1 MKNFILFIFLV
12 VCTTTFGA
20 GSLSYLK
27 SQQFVTK
34 HITTPSN
41 PASGHNK
48 LYSKSDDKLYFL
60 TSAGAEAN
68 LLTSPVGLAGS
79 DVSGTLPTTKGGTG
93 IATYT
98 TGDILYSSASNVL
111 SVLAAG
117 TNGHVL
123 TLAGGVPTWAAGGGG
138 GVSSIGTI
146 NSQTKSANGAVV
158 SGSTLVMQEADATS
172 NGLVSTSAQ
181 TLAGVKTFS
190 SAPNLSSLTASL
202 PLKLDGSKNVTSAA
216 IDLTSAEVTGTLPL
230 SKGGFGVLDTV
241 YAENFESS
249 VVAASLTSGN
259 NAAVLGGG
267 SIAGTLADDT
277 TTPLDKSKS
286 IKYTQAGGSLNDY
299 FCGPVISLERKPRNN
314 YLGANFYYKYT
325 GSDSDVGFIIY
336 DVTNSTTLT
345 TSLDLLK
352 AATESTRYST
362 AVFVPST
369 TSQIRWCFQVK
380 VLNSA
385 KILTFD
391 DVEFSLDPFKL
402 TTIKNNTDIVDG
414 GVMTIGATTT
424 APTKGTIVE
433 DKILWSREGQRIIA
447 NYKYEQSS
455 SGAIGSGDYLFTLPG
470 GLSFDSSLVTFYTGS
485 LYNSANSQQAAR
497 SYIGSGMANV
507 GAGSGYMAS
516 VVLVAYDATRFR
528 VVLTATANGNG
539 GPIQSSPLGSSGY
552 YTFDL
557 SRVAY
562 SFQVNAPISGWTS
575 STSNI
580 VTPQV
585 GADSYIKLNTGN
597 SWGSTNTEI
606 RRFLTT
612 TENTSTA
619 ITYADSATL
628 GATFTINEDGL
639 YYMTYSDYNISGSFY
654 FFGISRNS
662 NQLTTN
668 IGSITGTHRLAQ
680 TKVSGLGTAYTELNT
695 VTAVEY
701 LKKGDVIR
709 AHSGASSTSS
719 GDTDSR
725 VSFYIAKVGYKTLSA
740 VKSPEVCY
748 FKDIKTTG
756 TSGGSFNSGAWQ
768 TRVLNTVNQ
777 DGSSTS
783 ASCPFATLSSNQV
796 ILSPGEYEIEANA
809 IGHNVNKH
817 QIRIRNI
824 SDSTTPIVGTSEYA
838 DAASNTN
845 RSFAFGTFSPT
856 TSKTIE
862 VQHQCETSKA
872 STGFGLSNSFGESE
886 LYAQMKIKKVR

>member
-1 MKNFILFIFLV
+1 MKNFILFVFLV
-12 VCTTTFGA
+12 VCTTAFGA

-79 DVSGTLPTTKGGTG
+79 DVNGTLPTTKGGTG

-117 TNGHVL
+117 TNGYVL
-123 TLAGGVPTWAAGGGG
+123 TLAGGVPTWAAAAGG

-146 NSQTKSANGAVV
+146 NSQTKSANGAVI

-172 NGLVSTSAQ
+172 NGLVSTGAQ

-202 PLKLDGSKNVTSAA
+202 PLKLDGSKNVTSSA

-230 SKGGFGVLDTV
+230 SKGGFGILDTV

-259 NAAVLGGG
+259 NATVLGGG
-267 SIAGTLADDT
+267 SIAGTLTDDT

-391 DVEFSLDPFKL
+391 DVEFSLDPFKYKNLTDTQYLLYSAANNTFQDRTSEVEFPSGL
-402 TTIKNNTDIVDG
+402 TTANTTGAAIFKIEDDSGNTRTKFTALRNCDIDINWSATASGTLSIYKNGTDI
-414 GVMTIGATTT
+414 AK
-424 APTKGTIVE
+424 APAASLYGSASTGLK
-433 DKILWSREGQRIIA
+433 LS
-447 NYKYEQSS
+447 
-455 SGAIGSGDYLFTLPG
+455 SGDYITVG
-470 GLSFDSSLVTFYTGS
+470 
-485 LYNSANSQQAAR
+485 NA
-497 SYIGSGMANV
+497 
-507 GAGSGYMAS
+507 GAGSLS
-516 VVLVAYDATRFR
+516 NDATIAYLAI
-528 VVLTATANGNG
+528 VATTQNEN
-539 GPIQSSPLGSSGY
+539 L
-552 YTFDL
+552 
-557 SRVAY
+557 
-562 SFQVNAPISGWTS
+562 
-575 STSNI
+575 
-580 VTPQV
+580 VTPQI

-668 IGSITGTHRLAQ
+668 IESITGTHRLAQ
-680 TKVSGLGTAYTELNT
+680 TKVSGLGSAYTELNT

-740 VKSPEVCY
+740 VPVTAKTYSAKFSTAHVVSNESENWIDGNCTHANPTVCT
-748 FKDIKTTG
+748 FVSGIFNGTTPNCWATPGASNFVKTKL
-756 TSGGSFNSGAWQ
+756 S
-768 TRVLNTVNQ
+768 
-777 DGSSTS
+777 SST
-783 ASCPFATLSSNQV
+783 
-796 ILSPGEYEIEANA
+796 
-809 IGHNVNKH
+809 
-817 QIRIRNI
+817 
-824 SDSTTPIVGTSEYA
+824 TSV
-838 DAASNTN
+838 
-845 RSFAFGTFSPT
+845 
-856 TSKTIE
+856 TIE
-862 VQHQCETSKA
+862 NDAGVNVDYQVFCIQ
-872 STGFGLSNSFGESE
+872 GP
-886 LYAQMKIKKVR
+886 